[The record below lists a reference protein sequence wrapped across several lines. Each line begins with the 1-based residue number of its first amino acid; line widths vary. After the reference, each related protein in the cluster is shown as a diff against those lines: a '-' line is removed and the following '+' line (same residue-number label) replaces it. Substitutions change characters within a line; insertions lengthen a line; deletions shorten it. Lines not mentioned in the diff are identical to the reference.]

1 MTDSDGT
8 PKKMPWQIWS
18 WILGLFYLSDVFI
31 VCLVLLDGKFMN
43 QRLHMIQ
50 WKTWGETWSVALW
63 WCLGLVV
70 CGLYWGKDFGAW
82 YPGVKFGD

>member
-50 WKTWGETWSVALW
+50 WKT
-63 WCLGLVV
+63 
-70 CGLYWGKDFGAW
+70 
-82 YPGVKFGD
+82 